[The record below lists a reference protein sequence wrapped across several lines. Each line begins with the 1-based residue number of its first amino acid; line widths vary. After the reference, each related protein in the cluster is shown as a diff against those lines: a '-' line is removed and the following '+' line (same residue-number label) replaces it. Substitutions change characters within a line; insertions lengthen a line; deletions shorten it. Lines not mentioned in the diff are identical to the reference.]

1 MSLENYFTEVRKEAL
16 ESFKRLNDTSKVEQK
31 RWDGPLGIWDIHVVR
46 GKVLK
51 KATIA
56 RIVIETKHPDTG
68 EDAVFDTIQ
77 AKVYPVSPRAPILI
91 FNLEHMA
98 GKEKRFLG
106 MLDVAPV
113 VVVKEDLDRVRTE
126 MKSVTETHGENYEA
140 LSTQMANIYKL
151 NQWKSP
157 LNGGIGI
164 SLMLP
169 DTKSSL
175 VQEAGFQL
183 LRTYVSIVEKRKTE
197 PYSKAD
203 RALRDAVWT
212 RMVEYYFLGDQSFI
226 VAVKQGAPLE
236 ALTLSFLPPSVRY

>member
-1 MSLENYFTEVRKEAL
+1 MSLENYFAEVKKEAL
-16 ESFKRLNDTSKVEQK
+16 EGFKCLNDTNKVEQK
-31 RWDGPLGIWDIHVVR
+31 KWDGPLGIWDIHVVR

-106 MLDVAPV
+106 MLDLAPV
-113 VVVKEDLDRVRTE
+113 VVVKEDMDLVRTE
-126 MKSVTETHGENYEA
+126 MKSVTEAHGENYEV
-140 LSTQMANIYKL
+140 LRNQMAAIYKL
-151 NQWKSP
+151 DQWKNP
-157 LNGGIGI
+157 INGGIGI
-164 SLMLP
+164 SLLLP

-175 VQEAGFQL
+175 VKEAGFQL
-183 LRTYVSIVEKRKTE
+183 LRTYLSIVEKRRIE
-197 PYSKAD
+197 PYSKAE
-203 RALRDAVWT
+203 RALRDSVWA
-212 RMVEYYFLGDQSFI
+212 RIVEYYFLGDQSFI
-226 VAVKQGAPLE
+226 VAVKQGAPIE